1 MHRHQ
6 AAIKHWQRR
15 AFRISYGV
23 DRPQQ
28 NMAPSRRGSAAAAG
42 GKKRSRSKLTVD
54 LSGHGGKFEDAIKGN
69 DEELDSDD
77 DGDDYENN
85 DNMNNASENEEE
97 DSEEDETVDAKRLR
111 LARDYLSKIEAQESS
126 SEDGSEDSDDESDDD
141 DGPSSST
148 KDKVAKR
155 IAKERL
161 KKSGLLQSHI
171 ADPILQGIQTMRG
184 NIASK
189 IGVDAASQ
197 AWMGGE
203 AGDGASAESYAKA
216 WLDSK
221 YVTYHRGHDL
231 TPTSVALSQDG
242 HTAYSGAKDGSLIM
256 WNVEEGRKM
265 SNVLPAVKHSN
276 NSLENRNQREIL
288 AIATSDDDRYM
299 AVGGRD
305 NCVRIF
311 DIRTLGKSNASPVAT
326 LAGHKK
332 AVTSLAFRSR
342 TLDLYSGSEDR
353 CIRRYDLN
361 AMTYVETLYGH
372 QSPIAGM
379 ACANK
384 NRPVSIARDRTVR
397 VWKVEDDSHLV
408 FRPGGDV
415 GSAECVSAIQDGW
428 FVTGHDDGRLALW
441 KEEKKRPVGNAFVAA
456 HGHQGGASGVTRSV
470 ICCDALGMSDV
481 LATGSNDGY
490 LRLWR
495 MNTAEKEAGIK
506 RLETVPIHGYI
517 NSIAMGPGGKFCV
530 AAVGQEPRMGR
541 WDRVS
546 RAKNRFAII
555 RLNSG
560 EES

>member
-1 MHRHQ
+1 
-6 AAIKHWQRR
+6 
-15 AFRISYGV
+15 
-23 DRPQQ
+23 
-28 NMAPSRRGSAAAAG
+28 MAPPRRSSAAAGGG

-54 LSGHGGKFEDAIKGN
+54 LSGHGGKYEDAVTNGGN
-69 DEELDSDD
+69 TSEVESEDD
-77 DGDDYENN
+77 DFDN
-85 DNMNNASENEEE
+85 DNRNNASEEEE
-97 DSEEDETVDAKRLR
+97 DSEDEETVDAKRLR
-111 LARDYLSKIEAQESS
+111 LAREYLSKMEAQESS
-126 SEDGSEDSDDESDDD
+126 SEDGSDEEDDAESDDE
-141 DGPSSST
+141 DGADRSSST
-148 KDKVAKR
+148 KEKVGKR
-155 IAKERL
+155 IAQERL
-161 KKSGLLQSHI
+161 RKSGLLQSHL
-171 ADPILQGIQTMRG
+171 ADSILEGIQTMRG

-189 IGVDAASQ
+189 IGIDAASQ

-203 AGDGASAESYAKA
+203 AGEGASAESYAKS
-216 WLDSK
+216 WLDAK

-231 TPTSVALSQDG
+231 TPTCVSLSQDG

-265 SNVLPAVKHSN
+265 SCVLPAVKHGSN
-276 NSLENRNQREIL
+276 NHDHRNQREIL
-288 AIATSDDDRYM
+288 SIATSDDDRYM

-311 DIRTLGKSNASPVAT
+311 DIRTLGKSSNASSPITT
-326 LAGHKK
+326 LEGHKK
-332 AVTSLAFRSR
+332 AVTALAFRSR

-397 VWKVEDDSHLV
+397 VWKVEEDSHLV

-415 GSAECVSAIQDGW
+415 GSAECVTAIQDGW

-441 KEEKKRPVGNAFVAA
+441 KEEKKRPVGDAIVAA
-456 HGHQGGASGVTRSV
+456 HGYHGGTSGVTRSV
-470 ICCDALGMSDV
+470 MCCDALGLSDV

-490 LRLWR
+490 LRLWKV
-495 MNTAEKEAGIK
+495 NTADKEAGIK
-506 RLETVPIHGYI
+506 PLDTVPIHGHI

-530 AAVGQEPRMGR
+530 AAVGQEPRLGR